1 MEIDVYYDYLQGV
14 LTAEVEFPSEE
25 EANQFKKPDWLGEEL
40 SYQELSNRSLAHM
53 DEKQF
58 KSKVSEEMLAHNK
71 EIIEKLL
78 NNYCY

>member
-1 MEIDVYYDYLQGV
+1 MNLIIIRYNLIKIKN
-14 LTAEVEFPSEE
+14 P
-25 EANQFKKPDWLGEEL
+25 LGEEL